1 LQTVCKLFIH
11 KLVVS
16 GDQQRAVF
24 IESIR
29 PDHRLSGN
37 PVQEEDYWFILEFFN
52 IYPRNVPVY
61 PHIRL
66 QVGELEVDLGSD
78 LPEQAI
84 VVFHALVFTEETVTR
99 EQLVVII
106 SRDKAPMQQL
116 TLETLELLKE
126 YAGSKAGRRPLE
138 KFVSRRNLLLPKYM
152 RKVAWRLMI
161 RVMPREVARFFEGS
175 LQLT

>member
-1 LQTVCKLFIH
+1 MQTVCKLFIH

-84 VVFHALVFTEETVTR
+84 MVFHALVFTEETVTR
-99 EQLVVII
+99 EHNPGAA
-106 SRDKAPMQQL
+106 SRHH
-116 TLETLELLKE
+116 
-126 YAGSKAGRRPLE
+126 
-138 KFVSRRNLLLPKYM
+138 
-152 RKVAWRLMI
+152 I
-161 RVMPREVARFFEGS
+161 
-175 LQLT
+175 